1 MIFYLVLI
9 LIIASF
15 AAFPYVR
22 MLIKRVVL
30 LHELKSICTEKKY
43 ILHDSHRNWIFDGID
58 DSYAGFYV
66 ECPKKVYSVKLLGT
80 KSRLQFINFI
90 DPSNYS
96 IRKYYGHFRG
106 IIGGVSYW
114 EDIARKKKPYDF
126 TYNLP
131 EGCSS
136 KELMPI
142 VLICPVPAKV
152 SAMRGN
158 TRVDLCDGDH
168 TGEGYL
174 YTRRGFLELLFD
186 DDSDNNKA
194 TPSQL

>member
-9 LIIASF
+9 LIIALVVV
-15 AAFPYVR
+15 FPYIR
-22 MLIKRVVL
+22 MLIKRGVL
-30 LHELKSICTEKKY
+30 LYDLKQICAEKKY

-58 DSYAGFYV
+58 DGHNSFYV
-66 ECPKKVYSVKLLGT
+66 ECPEKVYSVKLLGT

-106 IIGGVSYW
+106 VIGGVSYW

-131 EGCSS
+131 KSCSM
-136 KELMPI
+136 KEIIPI
-142 VLICPVPAKV
+142 VLICPVPAMV

-158 TRVDLCDGDH
+158 TKQDLDDGDF

-174 YTRRGFLELLFD
+174 YTRRRFLELLGNFG
-186 DDSDNNKA
+186 
-194 TPSQL
+194 PI